1 MPSLIRLKYSGHI
14 FLVISFF
21 ISFVISLVISFVL
34 LSRFCRCFFIEG
46 QLNCVQLS
54 ISLFGSSSSC
64 SISSIEWK
72 EPDSM
77 PSSVG
82 LTGSSVSASPTIA
95 KWTLLYMFESSFM

>member
-1 MPSLIRLKYSGHI
+1 MVISFI
-14 FLVISFF
+14 ISFF
-21 ISFVISLVISFVL
+21 ISPVISFAISFVL

-54 ISLFGSSSSC
+54 TSLFGSFSSC

-72 EPDSM
+72 DPDSM

-82 LTGSSVSASPTIA
+82 LIGSSVSASPTMA
-95 KWTLLYMFESSFM
+95 KWTLLYMFESSFMYPMKFTSGI